1 MEWRAASFVSKY
13 EYGPQLSFDLLAQW
27 LLANVEQEF
36 INVAK
41 SEVIC
46 QSRSVLY
53 PMQSL
58 VCDCVSNETG
68 PTCYFESTQD
78 KEVLMGLSSVCNGEE
93 SFIKVHAL
101 FIFFFSVFN
110 WHLRSD
116 FNSL

>member
-68 PTCYFESTQD
+68 PTCYFEATQD

-93 SFIKVHAL
+93 SFIKACSSVES
-101 FIFFFSVFN
+101 FFF
-110 WHLRSD
+110 L
-116 FNSL
+116 

>member
-68 PTCYFESTQD
+68 STCYIESTQV
-78 KEVLMGLSSVCNGEE
+78 KEVLMGFSSVCNGEE
-93 SFIKVHAL
+93 SFIKACS
-101 FIFFFSVFN
+101 FFSFY
-110 WHLRSD
+110 D
-116 FNSL
+116 FIC